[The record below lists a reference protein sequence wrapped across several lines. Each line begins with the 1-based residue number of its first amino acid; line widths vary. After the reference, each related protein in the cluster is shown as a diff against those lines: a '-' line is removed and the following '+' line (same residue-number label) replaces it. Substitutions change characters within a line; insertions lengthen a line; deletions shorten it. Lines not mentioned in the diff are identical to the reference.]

1 MINSFQ
7 RLRHHAVIGG
17 DHQHHNVGHFGAARA
32 HAGEGFVARRIQK
45 HDLAAESRRI
55 RIQNFHFVG
64 ADVLRDSA
72 RLAARHVGFPN
83 SVEQRSLAMIHVAHD
98 GHHWRAR
105 VPAAGIGLRRQ
116 AFFHLLLGL
125 LLKADD
131 IGIGAELPRH
141 FAGQCRVQCLIDGG
155 EHAPRQQPR
164 DNFLGAHTQLLR
176 QIFYA
181 DAFGDGD
188 GPRDGQRLAGDRRH
202 ARRRTEA
209 LHRAFL
215 HPARLIALSW
225 TPRWPAWPALAR
237 WRQAGSCSR
246 RAHAWRP
253 DSRWRG
259 ARRMHGAALAWPQRL
274 TRCAGGR

>member
-1 MINSFQ
+1 
-7 RLRHHAVIGG
+7 
-17 DHQHHNVGHFGAARA
+17 
-32 HAGEGFVARRIQK
+32 
-45 HDLAAESRRI
+45 
-55 RIQNFHFVG
+55 
-64 ADVLRDSA
+64 
-72 RLAARHVGFPN
+72 
-83 SVEQRSLAMIHVAHD
+83 MIHVAHD

-105 VPAAGIGLRRQ
+105 VPAAGIRLRRQ

-131 IGIGAELPRH
+131 ISIGAELPRH
-141 FAGQCRVQCLIDGG
+141 LAGQCRVQCLIDGG
-155 EHAPRQQPR
+155 EHAPRQQAR

-188 GPRDGQRLAGDRRH
+188 GPRDGQRLAGDRCH
-202 ARRRTEA
+202 ARWRTEA

-225 TPRWPAWPALAR
+225 TPRWPAWPALAW

-259 ARRMHGAALAWPQRL
+259 ARRMHGTALAWPQRLTRCSGDRCHARWRTEALHRAFLHPARLIALSWTPRWPAWPALAWWRQAGSCSRRAHAWRPDSRWRGARRMHGTALAWPQRL
-274 TRCAGGR
+274 TRCA